1 MKPTKK
7 KPAKRAVRTGSIEHK
22 VMNLKNRIN
31 DCYATPAPDGRE
43 NPKLTSTSDGHLGW
57 VTKLLL
63 DIRDNNWTTLSKE
76 DMLKCNGL
84 WRQYETR

>member
-7 KPAKRAVRTGSIEHK
+7 VAAKRPAKRKPAKRAVRRGSIEHK

-31 DCYATPAPDGRE
+31 DTYHNASKRVNPDDMR
-43 NPKLTSTSDGHLGW
+43 W
-57 VTKLLL
+57 VSQLLL
-63 DIRDNNWTTLSKE
+63 DVRENNWIKLSKE

-84 WRQYETR
+84 WRAYA

>member
-31 DCYATPAPDGRE
+31 DCYATPAPDGRV
-43 NPKLTSTSDGHLGW
+43 NPKLTSTSDGHLGL
-57 VTKLLL
+57 VNKVLL
-63 DIRDNNWTTLSKE
+63 DIRNNNWNFKSNSRNPWIY
-76 DMLKCNGL
+76 DF
-84 WRQYETR
+84 